1 MRYVYIPTEIKVRDF
16 KSRLLVA
23 LKCVDKGM
31 TAIFGSNTNIRKLI
45 FNLPP
50 GVYLDKSV
58 SINKIKFLKHLKK
71 KKNKIFCLDEESTT
85 FFDNFEIYKNQRLN
99 IKNVKIL
106 EKFFCLGKEEYLYNK
121 RLYKKYKNKFFLTG
135 NPRFEIDKLAKKIFF
150 DEINKIKNKHKDFI
164 LISRSFRYP
173 YKNDKFPNLIL
184 RAKKLKIINNK
195 KDLKKYSIT
204 REIMK
209 EMALEQDKLVEYL
222 ARKYP
227 LRQIIV
233 RPHPTEDIK
242 KIKGNF
248 KHLKNVNVIL
258 KYEAAPWVVSSKQFL
273 HSGCSTAYIALLNNL
288 LPISFLKE
296 KHKKLKKNIPYN
308 LISTIKSDSN
318 VILDNLKN
326 KQKLTI
332 IIKKKKTLSKFIEI
346 FGNSSA
352 HNKIASEVFK
362 SSFETKEVIDKKNLI
377 YEYYYSLKKI
387 FIKFFPENN
396 KQKYIFKNE
405 IYKNINILKQV
416 FKLDGN
422 YKISC
427 IGNSVYQIKKV

>member
-1 MRYVYIPTEIKVRDF
+1 
-16 KSRLLVA
+16 
-23 LKCVDKGM
+23 
-31 TAIFGSNTNIRKLI
+31 
-45 FNLPP
+45 
-50 GVYLDKSV
+50 
-58 SINKIKFLKHLKK
+58 LKK
-71 KKNKIFCLDEESTT
+71 NNNKIFCLDEESTT

-99 IKNVKIL
+99 IKNIKIL

-121 RLYKKYKNKFFLTG
+121 KLYKKHKNKFFLTG
-135 NPRFEIDKLAKKIFF
+135 NPRFEIDKFAKKIFF
-150 DEINKIKNKHKDFI
+150 NEINKIKKKYKDFI

-173 YKNDKFPNLIL
+173 YKKDKFSNLIL
-184 RAKKLKIINNK
+184 RAKKLGIINNK

-204 REIMK
+204 RKIRK

-222 ARKYP
+222 AREYP
-227 LRQIIV
+227 LKQIIV

-242 KIKGNF
+242 KIRSNF

-258 KYEAAPWVVSSKQFL
+258 EYEAAPWVVSSKQFI

-288 LPISFLKE
+288 LPISFLKKKHE
-296 KHKKLKKNIPYN
+296 KTNKTIPYN
-308 LISTIKSDSN
+308 LISTIKSDSS
-318 VILDNLKN
+318 VISDNLKN
-326 KQKLTI
+326 KQKLTTL
-332 IIKKKKTLSKFIEI
+332 IKRKKTLSKYIEI

-387 FIKFFPENN
+387 FTKFFPENN

-405 IYKNINILKQV
+405 IYKNINVLRQV
-416 FKLDGN
+416 FKLNGN

-427 IGNSVYQIKKV
+427 IGNSVYQIKNI